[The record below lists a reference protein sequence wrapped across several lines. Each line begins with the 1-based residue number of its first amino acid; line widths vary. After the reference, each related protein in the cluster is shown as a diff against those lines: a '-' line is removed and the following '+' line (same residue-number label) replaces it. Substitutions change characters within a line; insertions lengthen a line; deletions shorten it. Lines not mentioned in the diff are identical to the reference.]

1 MLLCSAFTFFLFLHE
16 SYRANTYKI
25 YRAKSMRLLKRL
37 NIQRII
43 IHMLCRSCGQELDPT
58 RRCAMCK
65 ETVQWKCFVCNK
77 EGDTSI
83 HVHAGTISTSL
94 AIGRISEA

>member
-1 MLLCSAFTFFLFLHE
+1 MFPHE
-16 SYRANTYKI
+16 PDRANIYKI
-25 YRAKSMRLLKRL
+25 HKAKSMRLLKRL
-37 NIQRII
+37 DLQRII
-43 IHMLCRSCGQELDPT
+43 IHMLCRSCGRELDPI
-58 RRCAMCK
+58 RKCAMCK

-77 EGDTSI
+77 EGDISI

>member
-1 MLLCSAFTFFLFLHE
+1 LFLVLLHF
-16 SYRANTYKI
+16 YLFVLVPHGAIVYKI
-25 YRAKSMRLLKRL
+25 HGAKCMRLLKRL
-37 NIQRII
+37 NMQIII
-43 IHMLCRSCGQELDPT
+43 IHMLCRSCGRELDPT
-58 RRCAMCK
+58 RKCAMCK

-77 EGDTSI
+77 EGDPSI